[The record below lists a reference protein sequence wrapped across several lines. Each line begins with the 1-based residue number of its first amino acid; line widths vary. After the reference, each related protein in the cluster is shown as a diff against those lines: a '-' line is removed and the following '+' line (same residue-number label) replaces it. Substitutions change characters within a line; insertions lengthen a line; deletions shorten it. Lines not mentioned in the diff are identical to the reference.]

1 LLFLFVFTYSSCVMR
16 IAYCVIYLQYIVDAV
31 QCAIYDIRNTQ
42 YEIREMEDYR
52 QVILSAKPGQI
63 VPIVKEIDID
73 EPVDFFARLSD
84 YGRAKNCALFEASD
98 YLAENALSFGTA
110 KPALY
115 LTGTGVEFTIKAL
128 SNTGRR
134 IIEYLA
140 NTQRFDFCERV
151 EFGPETITGQIK
163 RDEKIVDEQTRLQS
177 TNQMDV
183 LRAVA
188 FAFSLAS
195 SPFRVTCGL
204 LGAISYDFIDQF
216 EKLPANKEDLLGN
229 PDYEL
234 YFADN
239 IFLCDHQRN
248 KGYCIVNC
256 LITDGDREALITEAQ
271 DCFDYYFHVAQ
282 SRGKIAPAGQR
293 YTGLLTETSTDTNQ
307 DEYEQMVRDAKQHI
321 IDGDIFQVVL
331 SRTILEPCP
340 DEPLDV
346 YKRLRALNPSP
357 YMFYLN
363 TPNTILMGSSPELN
377 LRVSGTAKRSV
388 EIRPIAGTKP
398 RGRVGNT
405 IDADTDFRYE
415 AELKLDHKELAE
427 HMMLVDLARNDI
439 ARVAEPG
446 SRIVTELLT
455 VEKYAAVQH
464 LVSNVKG
471 TLATGLDALN
481 AYLATMNMGTLTGA
495 PKIEAMKLIRLFE
508 KTKRGYYGGAV
519 MYLTVDGQFDSC
531 ITIRS
536 LQVKD
541 HTAYIRVGAGIVHD
555 SVPKTEFEETE
566 HKANSC
572 LRAIRG
578 K

>member
-1 LLFLFVFTYSSCVMR
+1 M
-16 IAYCVIYLQYIVDAV
+16 D
-31 QCAIYDIRNTQ
+31 
-42 YEIREMEDYR
+42 DYR
-52 QVILSAKPGQI
+52 GIIANAKAGQI

-73 EPVDFFARLSD
+73 EPVDFFAKLSD
-84 YGRAKNCALFEASD
+84 YGRNKNCALLEASD
-98 YLAENALSFGTA
+98 YSAENAMSLGTA

-115 LTGTGVEFTIKAL
+115 ITGTGADFAIKAL

-134 IIEYLA
+134 MLGYLSGKRRKLF
-140 NTQRFDFCERV
+140 NFCESA
-151 EFGPETITGQIK
+151 EFGAEAITGRIK
-163 RDEKIVDEQTRLQS
+163 QGEKTVDEQSRLQS

-188 FAFSLAS
+188 FSFSLAS
-195 SPFRVTCGL
+195 KPFRVTCGL

-216 EKLPANKEDLLGN
+216 EKLPSSGEDLLGN
-229 PDYEL
+229 PDYEF

-239 IFLCDHQRN
+239 IFLCDHKQN
-248 KGYCIVNC
+248 KGYVIVNC
-256 LITDGDREALITEAQ
+256 VITNGDREAVIFEAKER
-271 DCFDYYFHVAQ
+271 FEYYFN
-282 SRGKIAPAGQR
+282 IARTNIPKGRKYKGTLPPA
-293 YTGLLTETSTDTNQ
+293 STDTNQ
-307 DEYEQMVRDAKQHI
+307 QAYEKMVRDAKQHI

-331 SRTILEPCP
+331 SRTKIEPCP

-346 YKRLRALNPSP
+346 YKRLRKLNPSP

-363 TPNTILMGSSPELN
+363 TPSTILMGSSPELN
-377 LRVSGTAKRSV
+377 LRVSGGKKRDV

-398 RGRVGNT
+398 RGRVGDK

-427 HMMLVDLARNDI
+427 HIMLVDLARNDI

-455 VEKYAAVQH
+455 AEKYSSVQH

-471 TLATGLDALN
+471 TLAKGLDALS

-495 PKIEAMKLIRLFE
+495 PKIEAMKIIRQLE
-508 KTKRGYYGGAV
+508 RTKRGYYGGAV
-519 MYLTVDGQFDSC
+519 GYLTVDGQFDSC

-541 HTAYIRVGAGIVHD
+541 HTAYIRAGAGIVYD

-572 LRAIRG
+572 MRAIYG

>member
-1 LLFLFVFTYSSCVMR
+1 M
-16 IAYCVIYLQYIVDAV
+16 D
-31 QCAIYDIRNTQ
+31 
-42 YEIREMEDYR
+42 DYKK
-52 QVILSAKPGQI
+52 IISEAKAGQI
-63 VPIVKEIDID
+63 VPIVKKIEMG

-84 YGRAKNCALFEASD
+84 YGRAKNCCLFESRE
-98 YLAENALSFGTA
+98 YLSGSSALTFGTA
-110 KPALY
+110 SPALY
-115 LTGTGVEFTIKAL
+115 LTGTGADFTIKAL
-128 SNTGRR
+128 SVTGKRMLR
-134 IIEYLA
+134 YLS
-140 NTQRFDFCERV
+140 TLKDRFAFCETIS
-151 EFGPETITGQIK
+151 FGEEAITG
-163 RDEKIVDEQTRLQS
+163 KIRVTGNEQRATKLDEQARLKA

-195 SPFRVTCGL
+195 KPFRVTCGL

-216 EKLPANKEDLLGN
+216 EKLPQNNDDLLGN

-239 IFLCDHQRN
+239 IFLYDHESGD
-248 KGYCIVNC
+248 GYAVVNC
-256 LITDGDREALITEAQ
+256 IITDENCQKAIDEAEE
-271 DCFDYYFHVAQ
+271 CFDYYFNISKSEIPKPAKF
-282 SRGKIAPAGQR
+282 SGKLPAA
-293 YTGLLTETSTDTNQ
+293 STDTEQ
-307 DEYEQMVRDAKQHI
+307 GEYEKIVNSAKQHI

-331 SRTILEPCP
+331 SRTKMEPFA

-363 TPNTILMGSSPELN
+363 TENTILLGSSPELN
-377 LRVSGTAKRSV
+377 LRVSGTENRNV

-398 RGRVGNT
+398 RGKIGDK
-405 IDADTDFRYE
+405 IDEDTDFRYE
-415 AELKLDHKELAE
+415 AELKLDRKELAE

-439 ARVAEPG
+439 ARVAKPG

-455 VEKYAAVQH
+455 VEKYASVQH

-471 TLATGLDALN
+471 TLADELDALS

-495 PKIEAMKLIRLFE
+495 PKIEAMKLIRTFE

-519 MYLTVDGQFDSC
+519 CYLTVDGQFDSC

-541 HTAYIRVGAGIVHD
+541 HMAYIRVGAGIVHD

-572 LRAIRG
+572 LRAVRG
-578 K
+578 Q

>member
-1 LLFLFVFTYSSCVMR
+1 
-16 IAYCVIYLQYIVDAV
+16 
-31 QCAIYDIRNTQ
+31 
-42 YEIREMEDYR
+42 MEDYR
-52 QVILSAKPGQI
+52 ETIYSARPGQI
-63 VPIVKEIDID
+63 VPIVKEIEIA
-73 EPVDFFARLSD
+73 EPVDFFARMSD
-84 YGRAKNCALFEASD
+84 YGRAKNCCLLEARD

-110 KPALY
+110 RPALY
-115 LTGTGVEFTIKAL
+115 LTGTDNEFTIRAL
-128 SNTGRR
+128 SKTGRR
-134 IIEYLA
+134 MIKYLSA
-140 NTQRFDFCERV
+140 EKKRFSFCESV
-151 EFGPETITGQIK
+151 KFGDEAISGRIK
-163 RDEKIVDEQTRLQS
+163 RDESLVDEQVRLQS

-188 FAFSLAS
+188 FSFSLAS
-195 SPFRVTCGL
+195 KPFRVTCGL

-216 EKLPANKEDLLGN
+216 EKLPPNREDVLRN

-239 IFLCDHQRN
+239 IFLMDHEHG
-248 KGYCIVNC
+248 KGYVIVNC
-256 LITDGDREALITEAQ
+256 LVTDGDRERAICEAQ
-271 DCFDYYFHVAQ
+271 ESFDYYFN
-282 SRGKIAPAGQR
+282 IAGVEIPKGQR
-293 YTGLLTETSTDTNQ
+293 YKGELASASTDTSEE
-307 DEYEQMVRDAKQHI
+307 EYEKIVRAAKQHI

-331 SRTILEPCP
+331 SRTKSEPCP

-346 YKRLRALNPSP
+346 YKRLRKLNPSP

-377 LRVSGTAKRSV
+377 LRVSGAESRNV

-398 RGRVGNT
+398 RGRIGGR

-415 AELKLDHKELAE
+415 AELKIDRKELAE
-427 HMMLVDLARNDI
+427 HIMLVDLARNDI

-446 SRIVTELLT
+446 SRIVTELL
-455 VEKYAAVQH
+455 VAEKYESVQH

-471 TLATGLDALN
+471 KLADGLDALS

-495 PKIEAMKLIRLFE
+495 PKIEAMKIIRQLE

-519 MYLTVDGQFDSC
+519 CYLTVDGRFDSC

-541 HTAYIRVGAGIVHD
+541 HIAFIRVGAGIVHD

-572 LRAIRG
+572 MRAIRG
-578 K
+578 E

>member
-1 LLFLFVFTYSSCVMR
+1 MGFKAET
-16 IAYCVIYLQYIVDAV
+16 
-31 QCAIYDIRNTQ
+31 
-42 YEIREMEDYR
+42 MEDYK
-52 QVILSAKPGQI
+52 QIIHSAKPGQI
-63 VPIVKEIDID
+63 VPIVKQMDMA
-73 EPVDFFARLSD
+73 EPVDFFAKLSD
-84 YGRAKNCALFEASD
+84 YGRAKNCCLFESRE
-98 YLAENALSFGTA
+98 YLKGSGALSFGTA
-110 KPALY
+110 RPALY
-115 LTGTGVEFTIKAL
+115 LTGTGAEFTIKAL
-128 SNTGRR
+128 SKTGRR
-134 IIEYLA
+134 IVGYLSGDGEK
-140 NTQRFDFCERV
+140 RFSFCESV
-151 EFGPETITGQIK
+151 EFSAETITGRIK
-163 RDEKIVDEQTRLQS
+163 QDEKLVDEQTRLQC

-195 SPFRVTCGL
+195 KPFRVTCGL

-216 EKLPANKEDLLGN
+216 EKLPPNGEDLLGN

-239 IFLCDHQRN
+239 IFLCDHEHNR
-248 KGYCIVNC
+248 GYVIVNC
-256 LITDGDREALITEAQ
+256 VITDDDREAAYAEAQ
-271 DCFDYYFHVAQ
+271 ECFDYYCEVARSKVPEVQ
-282 SRGKIAPAGQR
+282 KF
-293 YTGLLTETSTDTNQ
+293 TGSVAAASTDTAQ
-307 DEYEQMVRDAKQHI
+307 AEYEKMVRTAKQHI
-321 IDGDIFQVVL
+321 LDGDILQVVL
-331 SRTILEPCP
+331 SRTKLEPCA

-346 YKRLRALNPSP
+346 YKRLRKLNPSP

-363 TPNTILMGSSPELN
+363 TPNAILMGSSPELN
-377 LRVSGTAKRSV
+377 LRVSGTETQDV

-398 RGRVGNT
+398 RGRVGER
-405 IDADTDFRYE
+405 IDPDTDFRYE

-427 HMMLVDLARNDI
+427 HIMLVDLARNDI

-446 SRIVTELLT
+446 SRIVTELLIT
-455 VEKYAAVQH
+455 EKYASVQH

-471 TLATGLDALN
+471 TLANNLDALS

-495 PKIEAMKLIRLFE
+495 PKIEAMKIIRQLE
-508 KTKRGYYGGAV
+508 RTKRGYYGGAV

-541 HTAYIRVGAGIVHD
+541 HVAYIRVGAGIVHD

-572 LRAIRG
+572 VRAIRG
-578 K
+578 Q

>member
-1 LLFLFVFTYSSCVMR
+1 S
-16 IAYCVIYLQYIVDAV
+16 
-31 QCAIYDIRNTQ
+31 
-42 YEIREMEDYR
+42 
-52 QVILSAKPGQI
+52 
-63 VPIVKEIDID
+63 KEH
-73 EPVDFFARLSD
+73 
-84 YGRAKNCALFEASD
+84 
-98 YLAENALSFGTA
+98 LAGYTELSFGTA
-110 KPALY
+110 RPALY
-115 LTGTGVEFTIKAL
+115 LTGTGTEFTIKAL
-128 SNTGRR
+128 SKTGRR
-134 IIEYLA
+134 MVEYLSA
-140 NTQRFDFCERV
+140 DRKRFDFCESV
-151 EFGPETITGQIK
+151 EFGADAITGKIRR
-163 RDEKIVDEQTRLQS
+163 RDELVDEQTRLKA

-188 FAFSLAS
+188 FAFKLAS
-195 SPFRVTCGL
+195 KPFRVTCGL
-204 LGAISYDFIDQF
+204 LGALSYDFIDQF
-216 EKLPANKEDLLGN
+216 EKLPPSKEDLLAN

-239 IFLCDHQRN
+239 IFIMDHGQGQ
-248 KGYCIVNC
+248 GYVVVNVM
-256 LITDGDREALITEAQ
+256 ITDGDRETVITEAQ
-271 DCFDYYFHVAQ
+271 ECFDYYRNLARFDVPEGQKHT
-282 SRGKIAPAGQR
+282 GPIAPA
-293 YTGLLTETSTDTNQ
+293 SSDTDQ
-307 DEYEQMVRDAKQHI
+307 EEYENMVKTAKRHI
-321 IDGDIFQVVL
+321 LDGDIFQVVL
-331 SRTILEPCP
+331 SRTKMEPCS

-346 YKRLRALNPSP
+346 YKRLRQVNPSP

-377 LRVSGTAKRSV
+377 LRVSGTGTRSV

-398 RGRVGNT
+398 RGRVGGK

-415 AELKLDHKELAE
+415 AELKIDRKELAE

-439 ARVAEPG
+439 ARVAQPG
-446 SRIVTELLT
+446 TRVVTELLI
-455 VEKYAAVQH
+455 VEKYESVQH

-471 TLATGLDALN
+471 TLGTELDALS

-495 PKIEAMKLIRLFE
+495 PKIEAMKIIRQLE

-536 LQVKD
+536 LQVRG

-566 HKANSC
+566 HKAGSC

-578 K
+578 G

>member
-1 LLFLFVFTYSSCVMR
+1 
-16 IAYCVIYLQYIVDAV
+16 
-31 QCAIYDIRNTQ
+31 
-42 YEIREMEDYR
+42 MEHYR
-52 QVILSAKPGQI
+52 QIINNAKPGQI
-63 VPIVKEIDID
+63 IPVVKQIKIA
-73 EPVDFFARLSD
+73 EPVDFFAKLSD
-84 YGRAKNCALFEASD
+84 YGRAKNCCLFESREHLSGPEAPGVI
-98 YLAENALSFGTA
+98 SFGTA

-115 LTGTGVEFTIKAL
+115 LAGTGADFTVKAL
-128 SNTGRR
+128 SKTGRR
-134 IIEYLA
+134 ILSYLA
-140 NTQRFDFCERV
+140 EKAQERFGFCESV
-151 EFGPETITGQIK
+151 EFGQEEITGRIK
-163 RDEKIVDEQTRLQS
+163 QEQKIVDEQSRLKS
-177 TNQMDV
+177 INQMDV

-188 FAFSLAS
+188 FAFKLAS
-195 SPFRVTCGL
+195 KPFRVTCGL
-204 LGAISYDFIDQF
+204 LGALSYDFIDQF
-216 EKLPANKEDLLGN
+216 EKLPASKDDLLGN

-239 IFLCDHQRN
+239 IFLMDHSSGQ
-248 KGYCIVNC
+248 GYVIINC
-256 LITDGDREALITEAQ
+256 FITNGDREEAVAEAQ
-271 DCFDYYFHVAQ
+271 DSFDYYFN
-282 SRGKIAPAGQR
+282 IARFDTPTGQKHK
-293 YTGLLTETSTDTNQ
+293 GSLAAASSDTNQ
-307 DEYEQMVRDAKQHI
+307 DEYEGMVKIAKKHI

-331 SRTILEPCP
+331 SRTITEPCP

-346 YKRLRALNPSP
+346 YKRLRELNPSP

-363 TPNTILMGSSPELN
+363 TQSTILMGSSPELN
-377 LRVSGTAKRSV
+377 LRVSGTENRSV

-398 RGRVGNT
+398 RGRLAGA
-405 IDADTDFRYE
+405 IDPDTDFRYE
-415 AELKLDHKELAE
+415 AELKIDRKELAE

-446 SRIVTELLT
+446 SRVVTELLT
-455 VEKYAAVQH
+455 AEKYESVQH

-471 TLATGLDALN
+471 ILAKDLDALS

-495 PKIEAMKLIRLFE
+495 PKIEAMKLIRLLE

-519 MYLTVDGQFDSC
+519 CYLTVDGQFDSC

-536 LQVKD
+536 LQVRG

-566 HKANSC
+566 HKAGSC

>member
-1 LLFLFVFTYSSCVMR
+1 
-16 IAYCVIYLQYIVDAV
+16 
-31 QCAIYDIRNTQ
+31 
-42 YEIREMEDYR
+42 MEHYR
-52 QVILSAKPGQI
+52 QIINSAQPGQI
-63 VPIVKEIDID
+63 IPIVKQIQID
-73 EPVDFFARLSD
+73 EPVNFFAKLSD
-84 YGRAKNCALFEASD
+84 YGRAKNCCLFESKEHLSGPSAPGVI
-98 YLAENALSFGTA
+98 SFGTA

-115 LTGTGVEFTIKAL
+115 LAGSGRDFTIAAL
-128 SNTGRR
+128 SKTGRR
-134 IIEYLA
+134 MLGYLA
-140 NTQRFDFCERV
+140 EKAPERFDFCESV
-151 EFGPETITGQIK
+151 QFGAEEITGRIK
-163 RDEKIVDEQTRLQS
+163 REEKTVDEQSRLKNI
-177 TNQMDV
+177 NQMDV

-188 FAFSLAS
+188 FAFKLAS
-195 SPFRVTCGL
+195 KPFRVTCGL
-204 LGAISYDFIDQF
+204 LGALSYDFIDQF
-216 EKLPANKEDLLGN
+216 EKLPASKDDLLGN

-239 IFLCDHQRN
+239 IFLMDHATGQ
-248 KGYCIVNC
+248 GYVIVNC
-256 LITDGDREALITEAQ
+256 LVTNGDREEAITEAQ
-271 DCFDYYFHVAQ
+271 DSFDYYYN
-282 SRGKIAPAGQR
+282 IARFDTPGGCKHEGSLPAA
-293 YTGLLTETSTDTNQ
+293 SSDTNQ
-307 DEYEQMVRDAKQHI
+307 GEYEGMVKDAKRHI

-331 SRTILEPCP
+331 SRTITEPCH

-346 YKRLRALNPSP
+346 YKRLRELNPSP

-377 LRVSGTAKRSV
+377 LRVSGTENRSV

-398 RGRVGNT
+398 RGRLAGA

-415 AELKLDHKELAE
+415 AELKIDRKELAE

-446 SRIVTELLT
+446 SRVVTELLT
-455 VEKYAAVQH
+455 VEKYESVQH

-471 TLATGLDALN
+471 NLANGLDALS

-495 PKIEAMKLIRLFE
+495 PKIEAMKLIRRLE

-519 MYLTVDGQFDSC
+519 CYLTVDGQFDSC

-566 HKANSC
+566 HKAGSC

>member
-1 LLFLFVFTYSSCVMR
+1 M
-16 IAYCVIYLQYIVDAV
+16 D
-31 QCAIYDIRNTQ
+31 
-42 YEIREMEDYR
+42 EYR

-73 EPVDFFARLSD
+73 EPVDFFAKISD

-110 KPALY
+110 RPALY
-115 LTGTGVEFTIKAL
+115 LTGTGTEFTIKAL
-128 SNTGRR
+128 SNIGRR
-134 IIEYLA
+134 IIQYLA
-140 NTQRFDFCERV
+140 SDKKRFDFCERV
-151 EFGPETITGQIK
+151 EFEPQAITGQIK
-163 RDEKIVDEQTRLQS
+163 RDEKIVDEQSRLQS
-177 TNQMDV
+177 INQMDV

-188 FAFSLAS
+188 FAFSLAGK
-195 SPFRVTCGL
+195 PFRVTCGL

-216 EKLPANKEDLLGN
+216 EKLPPNKEDLLCN

-239 IFLCDHQRN
+239 IFLCDHQQN
-248 KGYCIVNC
+248 KGYIIVNC
-256 LITDGDREALITEAQ
+256 LITDGDREAIIAEAQ
-271 DCFDYYFHVAQ
+271 ECFDYYFSVAQ
-282 SRGKIAPAGQR
+282 WDGEIAPPCLPVGRQER
-293 YTGLLTETSTDTNQ
+293 GLAEASTDTSQ
-307 DEYEQMVRDAKQHI
+307 AEYEQMVSRAKQHI

-331 SRTILEPCP
+331 SRTIIEPCP

-363 TPNTILMGSSPELN
+363 TPNTILIGSSPELN
-377 LRVSGTAKRSV
+377 LRVSGTEKRSV

-398 RGRVGNT
+398 RGRVGDI
-405 IDADTDFRYE
+405 IDVDTDFRYE
-415 AELKLDHKELAE
+415 AELKLDCKELAE

-446 SRIVTELLT
+446 SRVVTELLI
-455 VEKYAAVQH
+455 VEKYASVQH
-464 LVSNVKG
+464 LVSNVRG
-471 TLATGLDALN
+471 TLAAGLDALN

-541 HTAYIRVGAGIVHD
+541 HTAYVRVGAGIVYD

>member
-1 LLFLFVFTYSSCVMR
+1 ML
-16 IAYCVIYLQYIVDAV
+16 DAIRYT
-31 QCAIYDIRNTQ
+31 IYDVQ
-42 YEIREMEDYR
+42 DMDDYR
-52 QVILSAKPGQI
+52 EKILNAKPGQI
-63 VPIVKEIDID
+63 IPVVKETPIDD
-73 EPVDFFARLSD
+73 PVDFFAKLSD
-84 YGRAKNCALFEASD
+84 YGRSRNCCLFEATD

-110 KPALY
+110 RPGLY
-115 LTGTGVEFTIKAL
+115 LTGTGNAFTIKAL
-128 SNTGRR
+128 SRTGRR
-134 IIEYLA
+134 IIKYLS
-140 NTQRFDFCERV
+140 TETKEKFSFCKSV
-151 EFGPETITGQIK
+151 EFSSETIVGRIK
-163 RDEKIVDEQTRLQS
+163 QAKKTVDEQSRLQS

-188 FAFSLAS
+188 FAFRLAS
-195 SPFRVTCGL
+195 KPFRVTCGL
-204 LGAISYDFIDQF
+204 LGALSYDFIDQF
-216 EKLPANKEDLLGN
+216 EKLPSSKDDLLGN

-239 IFLCDHQRN
+239 IFLMDHAAG
-248 KGYCIVNC
+248 KGYVVVNVM
-256 LITDGDREALITEAQ
+256 ITDGDREAAIAEAQ
-271 DCFDYYFHVAQ
+271 DCFDYYFN
-282 SRGKIAPAGQR
+282 IARSETPKGQKFTGSLLPA
-293 YTGLLTETSTDTNQ
+293 STDTDQ
-307 DEYEQMVRDAKQHI
+307 TEYEKMVNDAKRHI

-331 SRTILEPCP
+331 SRTKLEPCP

-346 YKRLRALNPSP
+346 YKRLRELNPSP

-377 LRVSGTAKRSV
+377 LRVSGTETRYV

-398 RGRVGNT
+398 RGRVGKN

-415 AELKLDHKELAE
+415 AELKLDRKELAE
-427 HMMLVDLARNDI
+427 HIMLVDLARNDI
-439 ARVAEPG
+439 ARVAEAG
-446 SRIVTELLT
+446 SRVVTELLT
-455 VEKYAAVQH
+455 AEKYASVQH

-471 TLATGLDALN
+471 TLADNLDALS

-519 MYLTVDGQFDSC
+519 CYLTVDGQFDSC

-536 LQVKD
+536 LQVKN

-566 HKANSC
+566 HKAMSC